1 MNTLYID
8 QTVLLPSPEANRL
21 TASFMQLW
29 VKFLIIFPGL
39 VEEKEVGRGMEG
51 RKIFSKVIGPPA
63 YNNLWP
69 LDKWRIPLCW
79 AYMVL
84 QYLQA

>member
-8 QTVLLPSPEANRL
+8 QMVLLPSPEANGL

-29 VKFLIIFPGL
+29 VKFLIIIFSGL
-39 VEEKEVGRGMEG
+39 VEEKEVERGMED

-63 YNNLWP
+63 YNNL
-69 LDKWRIPLCW
+69 
-79 AYMVL
+79 
-84 QYLQA
+84 